1 MKHML
6 LQQVCKEIV
15 LERSK
20 KKVVLKEQT
29 EQQKSLV
36 WVKQYIIMFMQT
48 KAKTIWAFSKA

>member
-20 KKVVLKEQT
+20 KKEVLKEQT